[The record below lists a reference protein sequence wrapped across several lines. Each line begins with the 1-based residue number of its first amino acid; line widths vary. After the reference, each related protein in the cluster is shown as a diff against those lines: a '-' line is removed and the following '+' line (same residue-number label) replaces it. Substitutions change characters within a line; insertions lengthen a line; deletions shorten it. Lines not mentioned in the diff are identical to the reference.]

1 MAVHDLRVGDKA
13 PDFSLKNQDGK
24 VIRLADFRA
33 AHPVLL
39 IFYPGDMTP
48 GCTVQLCA
56 VRDDWSKFEEAG
68 IAVVGIN
75 HAKAESHGEFVHK
88 FSFPFPLLVDP
99 AKQVSAKY
107 GAVRKLFTATVIR
120 RSVIGIDKQG
130 IVRYLKHGMPK
141 NTDILKAMKSYA
153 SPS

>member
-1 MAVHDLRVGDKA
+1 MAAHDLRVGDKA
-13 PDFSLKNQDGK
+13 PDFSLKDQDGRL
-24 VIRLADFRA
+24 VHLADFRGQA
-33 AHPVLL
+33 SVVL

-56 VRDDWSKFEEAG
+56 VRDDWGKFQDAG
-68 IAVVGIN
+68 IAVFGIN

-99 AKQVSAKY
+99 AKHTSARY
-107 GAVRKLFTATVIR
+107 GAMRNLFTVKVIR

-130 IVRYLKHGMPK
+130 IVRYIKRGMPK
-141 NTDILKAMKSYA
+141 NADILKAMKSYA
-153 SPS
+153 